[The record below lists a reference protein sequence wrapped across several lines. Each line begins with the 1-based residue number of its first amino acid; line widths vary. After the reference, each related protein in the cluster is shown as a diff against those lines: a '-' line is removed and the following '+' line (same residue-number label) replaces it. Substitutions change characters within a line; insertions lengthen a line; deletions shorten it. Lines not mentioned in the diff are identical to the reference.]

1 MLCSQPAAFF
11 KQGVKRNSESIMRLY
26 WDETC
31 IDIRFYRIYND
42 IISFYAQGNLW
53 GAIRPETK

>member
-1 MLCSQPAAFF
+1 MSGTEGTEKP
-11 KQGVKRNSESIMRLY
+11 SESIMRLY

-42 IISFYAQGNLW
+42 IISFYARGDLW
-53 GAIRPETK
+53 GAIKTETK

>member
-1 MLCSQPAAFF
+1 MSGTEGTENP
-11 KQGVKRNSESIMRLY
+11 SESIMRLY

-42 IISFYAQGNLW
+42 IISFYAQGNQW